1 MRNKE
6 KVAQSVSKETVDDIA
21 NRLTVNDT
29 PLQEPNHDRVL
40 KTYTFGGPS
49 SGRDSRMFLHAI
61 ELEHLLHIAKSSKT
75 NRVIL
80 HRAGL
85 VVTVRQSRDGHVYE
99 EIRIVCDQPVIEEL
113 PTGLKMNVTKAE
125 AKRFVNA
132 YGVKPSKVI
141 I

>member
-1 MRNKE
+1 MVSKKE
-6 KVAQSVSKETVDDIA
+6 KAKQVDLETAVDIA
-21 NRLTVNDT
+21 NRLTVSET
-29 PLQEPNHDRVL
+29 PLQEEDRDAIL

-61 ELEHLLHIAKSSKT
+61 ELEHLLHIARSSTT

-85 VVTVRQSRDGHVYE
+85 SVTVRQSRDGHVYE
-99 EIRIVCDQPVIEEL
+99 EFRMVCDRPVREET
-113 PTGLKMNVTKAE
+113 PTGFGVNVTQNE
-125 AKRFVNA
+125 AKRFVAA

>member
-1 MRNKE
+1 MQGKE
-6 KVAQSVSKETVDDIA
+6 KIAQAVSKETADDIA

-61 ELEHLLHIAKSSKT
+61 ELEHLLHIAKSSPT

-85 VVTVRQSRDGHVYE
+85 VVTVRQSRNGHVYE
-99 EIRIVCDQPVIEEL
+99 EIRMVCDQPVIEEI
-113 PTGLKMNVTKAE
+113 PTGFKMDVTKTE

-132 YGVKPSKVI
+132 YGVKPRKVI